1 MDSKPIFCPYCGVS
15 SYKKYGKRNGKQR
28 YLCSCGKI
36 FLDTSGTIFSSTKLD
51 KETLRRLI
59 ILIIDDTKIEA
70 MKDVLGISTRT
81 AYMWRMKIYK
91 AVAPIIAK
99 TKLYHMV
106 WIDEKLITINRRMLK
121 VKPDGL
127 MYRGNS
133 PNQIVVACAVDF
145 YGNKYAEI
153 IGRGHA
159 SIKQCI
165 NSYGKH
171 INPGSHIIHDGL
183 NSHRGLIEFLG
194 STDEIYRA
202 KSKEAKRNMQ
212 PINSFCSEIER
223 NLVVHIGSRTENLQD
238 YLNWI
243 VFKSTLNSENI
254 DGKVDELVARCFQ
267 SRVKYRIKDRYNRH
281 V

>member
-1 MDSKPIFCPYCGVS
+1 MDLKPIFCPFCGVS
-15 SYKKYGKRNGKQR
+15 SYRKYGKRNGKQR

-51 KETLRRLI
+51 KDTLRRLI

-70 MKDVLGISTRT
+70 MKDVLGISIRT

-91 AVAPIIAK
+91 AVAPIVAK

-106 WIDEKLITINRRMLK
+106 WIDEKMISVNNRMVA

-127 MYRGNS
+127 RFRGNS
-133 PNQIVVACAVDF
+133 FNQVVVACAIDF
-145 YGNKYAEI
+145 YGNRYAEI
-153 IGRGHA
+153 IGRGHTT
-159 SIKQCI
+159 SKQCLD
-165 NSYGKH
+165 SYGKH

-183 NSHRGLIEFLG
+183 FSHRQFIERLG
-194 STDEIYRA
+194 CTDEMWKPR
-202 KSKEAKRNMQ
+202 SNEARRNMQ

-243 VFKSTLNSENI
+243 VFKSTINSENI
-254 DGKVDELVARCFQ
+254 DRKVDELVTRCFQ
-267 SRVKYRIKDRYNRH
+267 SRVTYKIKDRYNR
-281 V
+281 